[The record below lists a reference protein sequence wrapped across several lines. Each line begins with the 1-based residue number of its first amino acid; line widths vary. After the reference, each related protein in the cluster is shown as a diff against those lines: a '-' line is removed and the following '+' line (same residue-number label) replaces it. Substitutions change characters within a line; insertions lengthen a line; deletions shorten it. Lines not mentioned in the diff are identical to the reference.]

1 VLSYLPF
8 VDPLKIGGALD
19 KSVYSA
25 VMLIAIWNGGPDRVP
40 MQLALYS
47 VVGSLRSDFLFD
59 FPLSARG
66 TIAAAKYLTPA
77 ILLAQLSYPDATGS
91 SAVRLAAD
99 GRLEI
104 RRRDGDQVHLE
115 ASIVPLFRKLG
126 YFGAIR
132 LCRRLP
138 PGNSFRYAGTLPM
151 TAAPTTRYQTHTDG
165 RLSGT
170 RAIYIADGSTLSP
183 LPSKNHT
190 FTMMANAMRVADC
203 VWRSLE

>member
-1 VLSYLPF
+1 
-8 VDPLKIGGALD
+8 
-19 KSVYSA
+19 
-25 VMLIAIWNGGPDRVP
+25 MLIAIWNGGPDRVP

-91 SAVRLAAD
+91 SVVRLAAD

-104 RRRDGDQVHLE
+104 RRRDGDQIHLE

-126 YFGAIR
+126 YFGANR

-151 TAAPTTRYQTHTDG
+151 TSPSRAAACPRC
-165 RLSGT
+165 RIL
-170 RAIYIADGSTLSP
+170 RST
-183 LPSKNHT
+183 
-190 FTMMANAMRVADC
+190 
-203 VWRSLE
+203 